1 MKVLVSKLSHHPKN
15 KEIYQLSDIDDL
27 MNSIFNV
34 GLLQPLI
41 INNKYQILSGNRR
54 FHSIKRLGWK
64 EVEVEV
70 RDVQED
76 KEELLLIHFNKQRIK
91 SFREL
96 INEYLI
102 LDKYYR
108 KGQGRRTDLSSA
120 KIGKGSSREKISKEI
135 GISSGQ
141 LQKLVYINKH
151 QPEHIEL
158 LDKGILTVNQSYL
171 QIQREL
177 KEKESRESKPNN
189 KSKTNRNSSWRFYQ
203 KSSHDMSELKDGE
216 VRTIFTSPPYWNK
229 RKYSEEEGLGNEK
242 TSESFVVNLSE
253 HLRDCKR
260 VLNDRGSFFLNLGDT
275 FYNGN
280 LQNVP
285 HRVILKLQEQGWILR
300 NTIIWS
306 KTNPKP
312 SSSKSNLTPSYEFIF
327 HLTKS
332 MEYDYYPTL
341 TKLSDKTKPS
351 LPPRH
356 RSVRGEYSNSIS
368 PYLPNIKGKNMGDY
382 WNEDIVRTSVANQK
396 LGIEGEHPAPFPEE
410 IITLP
415 ILQTSNEFELVLDP
429 FMGSGTTGRV
439 CDKLGR
445 SFVGYDLKGY

>member
-1 MKVLVSKLSHHPKN
+1 MKVKVSSLKHHPKN
-15 KEIYQLSDIDDL
+15 KEIYTLSSIEEL
-27 MNSIFNV
+27 MGSISEV

-41 INNKYQILSGNRR
+41 IDSRNQVISGNRR
-54 FHSIKRLGWK
+54 FESVKRLGWE

-76 KEELLLIHFNKQRIK
+76 EEELLLIHFNKQRIK
-91 SFREL
+91 SFKEL
-96 INEYLI
+96 INEYLT
-102 LDKYYR
+102 LDRIYR
-108 KGQGRRTDLSSA
+108 KGQGKRTDLTSVKSNRS
-120 KIGKGSSREKISKEI
+120 SSRDIISSEM
-135 GISSGQ
+135 GISSSQ
-141 LQKLVYINKH
+141 LQRLVYIHRNR
-151 QPEHIEL
+151 PDYIEL

-171 QIQREL
+171 QIQREEKERDSRSSSISRNSDS
-177 KEKESRESKPNN
+177 KEK
-189 KSKTNRNSSWRFYQ
+189 TNWRFYK
-203 KSSHDMSELKDGE
+203 KSSHDMIELSDGE
-216 VRTIFTSPPYWNK
+216 VQTIFTSPPYWNK
-229 RKYSEEEGLGNEK
+229 RTYSEEKGLGNEK
-242 TSESFVVNLSE
+242 TSEEFVVNLSE
-253 HLRDCKR
+253 HLKDCRR

-285 HRVILKLQEQGWILR
+285 HRVVIKLQEQGWILR

-312 SSSKSNLTPSYEFIF
+312 SSSKTNLTPSYEFIF
-327 HLTKS
+327 HLVKS
-332 MEYDYYPTL
+332 MDYDYYPTPN
-341 TKLSDKTKPS
+341 KLSENTKPS

-356 RSVRGEYSNSIS
+356 RSVNGDYSKSVS

-396 LGIEGEHPAPFPEE
+396 LDIEGEHPAPFPEE

-415 ILQTSNEFELVLDP
+415 ILQTSKEFELVLDP
-429 FMGSGTTGRV
+429 FTGSGTTGRV
-439 CDKLGR
+439 CDKLQR

>member
-1 MKVLVSKLSHHPKN
+1 MKVKVSSLKHHPKN
-15 KEIYQLSDIDDL
+15 KEIYTLSSIEEL
-27 MNSIFNV
+27 MESISEV

-41 INNKYQILSGNRR
+41 IDSRNQVISGNRR
-54 FHSIKRLGWK
+54 FESVKRLGWEEVRVEVK
-64 EVEVEV
+64 EVKEGE
-70 RDVQED
+70 
-76 KEELLLIHFNKQRIK
+76 EELLLIHFNKQRIK
-91 SFREL
+91 SFKEL
-96 INEYLI
+96 INEYLT
-102 LDKYYR
+102 LDRIYR
-108 KGQGRRTDLSSA
+108 KGQGKRTDLTSVKSNRS
-120 KIGKGSSREKISKEI
+120 SSRDIISSEM
-135 GISSGQ
+135 GISSSQ
-141 LQKLVYINKH
+141 LQRLVYIHRNR
-151 QPEHIEL
+151 PDYIEL

-171 QIQREL
+171 QIQREEKERDSRSSSIIGKSDS
-177 KEKESRESKPNN
+177 KEK
-189 KSKTNRNSSWRFYQ
+189 TNWRFYQ
-203 KSSHDMSELKDGE
+203 KSSHDMSELSDGE
-216 VRTIFTSPPYWNK
+216 VQTIFTSPPYWNK
-229 RKYSEEEGLGNEK
+229 RTYSEEKGLGNEK
-242 TSESFVVNLSE
+242 TSEEFVVNLSE
-253 HLRDCKR
+253 HLKDCRR

-285 HRVILKLQEQGWILR
+285 HRVVIKLQEQGWILR

-327 HLTKS
+327 HLIKS

-356 RSVRGEYSNSIS
+356 RSLNGEYSNSIS

-396 LGIEGEHPAPFPEE
+396 LDIEGEHPAPFPNE

-415 ILQTSNEFELVLDP
+415 ILQTSKEFELVLDP

-445 SFVGYDLKGY
+445 SFVGYDLKVY